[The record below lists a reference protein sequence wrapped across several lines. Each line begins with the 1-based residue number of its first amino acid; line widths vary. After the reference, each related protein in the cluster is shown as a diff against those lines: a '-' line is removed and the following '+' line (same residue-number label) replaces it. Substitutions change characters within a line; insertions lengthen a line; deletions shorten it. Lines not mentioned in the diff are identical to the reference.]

1 MSPGTGTIERLG
13 AEVRERLRRVDGGS
27 EVSADTVSSIA
38 RDVVEEYQHRSH
50 QDGSPLL
57 ARPTAIVERIVEDI
71 TGWGPLTNLVHD
83 PDIEE
88 ILVEGDNIFI
98 MDNAASRPVQVNVHA
113 TEQELRQVI
122 IRMLR
127 GSNRKL
133 DYENPQAK
141 ASVLDGTARL
151 TVTIPPASSRL
162 SATIRRY
169 IRRFQSLRSLVDVG
183 TLSVE
188 AGGFLWA
195 LMQDRTS
202 RFVVSGIP
210 GAGKTTLLAA
220 MHLAAPP
227 HHTVRILEQVTEL
240 DLGRALTSNYQEVDG
255 GVREGSELTLR
266 HLIRHALSMRPD
278 RIVVGEVLGEE
289 SAELFRAANTGA
301 GFAVSNHAYS
311 ARAALDALVTTAI
324 HAGENISIEAATR
337 AFADAIDYVIHL
349 AMDHHGEAS
358 RRRVMEILAVAAGE
372 GGFSTTTLFARKGF
386 DEPLRWTG
394 ARPHDEKTALIDAAL
409 PDGMTLRDILE
420 GTTRPTLP

>member
-1 MSPGTGTIERLG
+1 MTAKAGTIEQLG
-13 AEVRERLRRVDGGS
+13 AEVRERLRLANGDNVTD
-27 EVSADTVSSIA
+27 EAVSGIA

-50 QDGSPLL
+50 RDGTPLL
-57 ARPTAIVERIVEDI
+57 ARPAAIVDRIVEDI
-71 TGWGPLTNLVHD
+71 TGWGPLTNLVRD
-83 PDIEE
+83 ADIEE
-88 ILVEGDNIFI
+88 ILVEGSNIFV
-98 MDNAASRPVQVNVHA
+98 MDNTSSRPTQVNVHA
-113 TEQELRQVI
+113 TEGELLQAI

-141 ASVLDGTARL
+141 ASVLNGEARL

-183 TLSVE
+183 TMSVE
-188 AGGFLWA
+188 AAGFLWA

-220 MHLAAPP
+220 MHSAAPP
-227 HHTVRILEQVTEL
+227 HHTIRILEQVTEL

-255 GVREGSELTLR
+255 GHRVGKELNLR

-337 AFADAIDYVIHL
+337 AFADAIDHVIHL
-349 AMDHHGEAS
+349 AMDHRGGES
-358 RRRVMEILAVAAGE
+358 RRRVMEILGVAPGE
-372 GGFSTTTLFARKGF
+372 GGFSTTTIFARGSF
-386 DEPLRWTG
+386 DEPLLWTG
-394 ARPHDEKTALIDAAL
+394 ARPMDDKAALIDFSL
-409 PDGMTLRDILE
+409 PEGMSLLGILDGSI
-420 GTTRPTLP
+420 RPTLP